1 MFMENISEAKID
13 FEELL
18 NQLTLFSSEKGHKD
32 VNESVA
38 DIEVN
43 MVIGDEGSTIFF
55 SDSKVRDTVKLA
67 YIIPYRKIY
76 YKTRKII
83 FRPDL
88 QRKEIRISMH
98 EIFHSEKEREEVRK
112 RKFRF
117 FTLVDN
123 LNQSFI
129 EQCKKYLLNRISNQD
144 LIKSI
149 PHLRA
154 NGQEL

>member
-1 MFMENISEAKID
+1 MFMENVSEVKID

-18 NQLTLFSSEKGHKD
+18 SQLSEFSSENVHID

-38 DIEVN
+38 DIEVRRIN
-43 MVIGDEGSTIFF
+43 GDEGSIVFF
-55 SDSKVRDTVKLA
+55 SDSKVRGTVMRA
-67 YIIPYRKIY
+67 YIIPYRETY

-88 QRKEIRISMH
+88 QKKEIRISLH
-98 EIFHSEKEREEVRK
+98 EVFLNEKEGAEASK

-117 FTLVDN
+117 FVRTDD

-149 PHLRA
+149 PRLRT
-154 NGQEL
+154 NGQGL